1 MIPPRPISA
10 SLFSLFIAVAL
21 LAAGCDYFEDTS
33 PKNLGQ
39 VSVTGDE
46 GLLVGEGVMHVQGH
60 RIAVRLG
67 RVSVDERDYGGVPEG
82 AEVYFR
88 ASGAFQQLL
97 VNGEEQGPT
106 KRP

>member
-1 MIPPRPISA
+1 MISPRPVFT
-10 SLFSLFIAVAL
+10 SLFTL
-21 LAAGCDYFEDTS
+21 LVVVTLLTAGCDNLEKTS

-39 VSVTGDE
+39 VSVMGDE

-88 ASGAFQQLL
+88 TNGDFQQLL
-97 VNGEEQGPT
+97 VNGEEMRPT
-106 KRP
+106 KHP